1 MKIFIHIC
9 FFYVLSLNNVYAYID
24 PGTGGIILQ
33 AIVAFIAAFFAYVT
47 LFWRKFKSLLTKL
60 FKKKKNIDIEKE

>member
-9 FFYVLSLNNVYAYID
+9 FFYILSINSAYAYID

-33 AIVAFIAAFFAYVT
+33 AIVAFIAAFFAYIT
-47 LFWRKFKSLLTKL
+47 LFWRKFKTILTKL
-60 FKKKKNIDIEKE
+60 FKKKKCIDMDKE

>member
-1 MKIFIHIC
+1 MKIIIHIC
-9 FFYVLSLNNVYAYID
+9 FFYVLFINSAYAYID

-60 FKKKKNIDIEKE
+60 FKKKKSIDIDKE